1 MKAAKHMGQYVSSF
15 QSMWTLAK
23 GEPIHAM
30 VSGNLLTLGADVLVL
45 VHGLGLSHRYMM
57 PVAEE
62 LARDHN
68 VYVPDLPG
76 FGRSGRPPRALTIPE
91 LADGLAAWMR
101 AAGLSRVALL
111 GNSQGCQVIAN
122 LAVRHPRLVRCAV
135 LQGPTSPPEDRS
147 WFPQLIRWRQ
157 NAPYNPA
164 SLGPITWGENR
175 RSGYW
180 RVLRTLHYSLKDHI
194 EDHLPNIEVPVLIV
208 RGERDPICRAD
219 WAERLTRL
227 PPRGRLVEIPKVA
240 HTLVYTAPA
249 ELAAATR
256 TFLAGNLADEVG
268 PARHR

>member
-76 FGRSGRPPRALTIPE
+76 FGRSGRPPRTLTIPE

-111 GNSQGCQVIAN
+111 GNSN

-164 SLGPITWGENR
+164 SLGPITWGEYR